1 MMRFLAAASDADPEG
16 FLELIE
22 LQAGGWAGGRPIKK
36 LLAAIE
42 RAGAE
47 CFAGKARA
55 ALGL

>member
-1 MMRFLAAASDADPEG
+1 MIPTIIMSVRSR

-22 LQAGGWAGGRPIKK
+22 LQAGGWAGGRPISE

-47 CFAGKARA
+47 SFAGKVRT
-55 ALGL
+55 ALGS